1 MKKKYEKPLI
11 AVENYVLSQAIASC
25 STRIGFNSSPCVFD
39 DEDAPD
45 GFRNLA
51 GIGYFTAD
59 GKCYFKPKI
68 TDMFDSICYH
78 TSANPMFQS

>member
-25 STRIGFNSSPCVFD
+25 STRIGFNSSACVLD

-51 GIGYFTAD
+51 NIGYFTAD
-59 GKCYFKPKI
+59 GKCYFEPVI
-68 TDMFDSICYH
+68 EDVRDNICYH
-78 TSANPMFQS
+78 TSANAMFHS

>member
-25 STRIGFNSSPCVFD
+25 ETKIGFVNSACVFN

-45 GFRNLA
+45 GYRHLA
-51 GIGYFTAD
+51 GIGYFTEA
-59 GKCYFKPKI
+59 CELQPKI
-68 TDMFDSICYH
+68 TDQNDGICYH
-78 TSANPMFQS
+78 TSANAMFQS

>member
-25 STRIGFNSSPCVFD
+25 STRIGFNSSACVFD

-51 GIGYFTAD
+51 GIGCFAAD
-59 GKCYFKPKI
+59 GECDFQPNI
-68 TDMFDSICYH
+68 GDEHDGICYH
-78 TSANPMFQS
+78 TSANAMFQS

>member
-25 STRIGFNSSPCVFD
+25 STRIGFNSSACVFD

-59 GKCYFKPKI
+59 GDCFFQPNI
-68 TDMFDSICYH
+68 TDEYDSICYH
-78 TSANPMFQS
+78 TSADAMFHS